1 MNRSTRF
8 LAALA
13 AALMLANSPGALAG
27 GTVTL
32 LDSWDITEWDPS
44 VYYGPEPRVIL
55 NIYETLAFYNP
66 VTGVAD
72 PKLATSWS
80 VSDDGL
86 IWTFQLREGVKFHD
100 GSEWNAAAA
109 KANID
114 RVRELGKGA
123 AYIWASVTATD
134 APASHTLMIATE
146 YPTPID
152 LVATSQYAAAMA
164 SPAAL
169 ERGTEWF
176 EKGNAVGT
184 GPYRLVQWEKSQQ
197 IVLEKFDDY
206 WGGWTGEEFDRILY
220 RTVAEI
226 STQVQML
233 RGGEGDVMVSTAP
246 GDLLHELRKDPELE
260 VGVFDSWIN
269 VPLMINV
276 GLAPTDNKKFR
287 QGLTHIMDYEA
298 VAKDIYGG
306 FAEVPKSCV
315 PQSMWG
321 AGEHDVAQF
330 DLAKAKMLLEESGV
344 PKPWKVSYH
353 VYTGRQEI
361 LQIAEFYQA
370 LAAQVGVE
378 VDLQIGDWGVVYNKQ
393 QSQETAA
400 HFFALPWWAEWPSP
414 VGWLD
419 SLLGSEDPVVYNLGH
434 YKNPEYDSL
443 IDEGIKLQGSDQ
455 VMAAEKFIEAQRIA
469 YDDAAMMCLVDL
481 KKTLLFRADLDGV
494 SFNPAYEWVNVYE
507 MRRE

>member
-1 MNRSTRF
+1 MKRSIRLF
-8 LAALA
+8 AVSALA
-13 AALMLANSPGALAG
+13 LALTVSPGAFAAR
-27 GTVTL
+27 TVTL

-55 NIYETLAFYNP
+55 NIYETLTFYNP
-66 VTGVAD
+66 ETGVAE
-72 PKLATSWS
+72 PKLAASWS

-86 IWTFQLREGVKFHD
+86 TWTFNLREGVTFHD

-114 RVRELGKGA
+114 RIRELGQGA
-123 AYIWASVTATD
+123 AYIWASVSD
-134 APASHTLMIATE
+134 VEAPASHTLVVTTE
-146 YPTPID
+146 YPTPLD
-152 LVATSQYAAAMA
+152 LVATSQYAAVMA
-164 SPAAL
+164 APSAL
-169 ERGTEWF
+169 EKGSEWF
-176 EKGNAVGT
+176 EQGNAVGT

-206 WGGWTGEEFDRILY
+206 WGGWTGEEFERIFY
-220 RTVAEI
+220 RTVSEV

-233 RGGEGDVMVSTAP
+233 RGGEGDVIVSTAP
-246 GDLLHELRKDPELE
+246 ADLLQELQKDPELE

-276 GLAPTDNKKFR
+276 GLAPTDNRKFR
-287 QGLTHIMDYEA
+287 QGLTHIMDYES
-298 VAKDIYGG
+298 VARDIYGG
-306 FAEVPKSCV
+306 FASVPKSCI

-321 AGEHDVAQF
+321 AGQHDVARH
-330 DLAKAKMLLEESGV
+330 DLGEARRLLEESGV
-344 PKPWKVSYH
+344 PQPWRVSYH

-361 LQIAEFYQA
+361 LQIAELFQS

-393 QSQETAA
+393 QSQDTAA

-434 YKNPEYDSL
+434 YKNPEYDRL
-443 IDEGIKLQGSDQ
+443 IEEGVQLQGSDQ
-455 VMAAEKFIEAQRIA
+455 AMAAEKFIAAQRIA
-469 YDDAAMMCLVDL
+469 YEDAAIMCLVDL
-481 KKTLLFRADLDGV
+481 KKTLLYRADLDGV
-494 SFNPAYEWVNVYE
+494 SFNPAYEWVNVYP
-507 MRRE
+507 MRRR